1 VNSRIAR
8 LGLGIGL
15 VIVLA
20 AAISTRAAAAE
31 PEAVLARQALR
42 VLEQSLGGDAE
53 VAAAKALADLGD
65 PAAIERL
72 ERAVDENPRDAF
84 AYAALVWIGRDPYVQ
99 RAIETVKSRETAV
112 SAVTVYGAAF
122 ARHPND
128 VVAARLRGVFD
139 DASQDPLER
148 LWAASSLVEMGD
160 EAPRKF
166 LEEVLG
172 GKDPYAAAIAAGAL
186 FGGGHP
192 LARERLVKILEDRAS
207 EQWDQAA
214 VSLGEHP
221 DRDLLPLLRRSLRR
235 AREPHDR
242 VWLAWAVLRTI
253 GYKHE

>member
-1 VNSRIAR
+1 MRSRVVR
-8 LGLGIGL
+8 VGLGLGL
-15 VIVLA
+15 LLVLA
-20 AAISTRAAAAE
+20 ASHSTRAAAGE
-31 PEAVLARQALR
+31 PDAVLVRQALR
-42 VLEQSLGGDAE
+42 VLEQSLSGDAD

-72 ERAVDENPRDAF
+72 ERAVDRNPRDAY

-99 RAIETVKSRETAV
+99 RATDTVRSPETSV

-122 ARHPND
+122 VRHPNEA
-128 VVAARLRGVFD
+128 VLARLRTIWS

-148 LWAASSLVEMGD
+148 LWAASSLHEMGD
-160 EAPRKF
+160 AGPRRY

-172 GKDPYAAAIAAGAL
+172 GKDPYAAAVAAGAL
-186 FGGGHP
+186 LSAGHAK
-192 LARERLVKILEDRAS
+192 ARQRLVTILEDRAS
-207 EQWDQAA
+207 ELWDQAA
-214 VSLGEHP
+214 VSFGEHP

-253 GYKHE
+253 GYRHK